1 MCQTTHL
8 RARFGPWWP
17 LGDFGFRGY
26 HWGSNSQR
34 CALSVRGDLWGICG
48 APAGSFAQ
56 GGPQEHSGVWMRGF
70 QGVYSL
76 LTVKKSYLGQRSSKQ
91 EKTAFSCVEQY
102 RSQKES
108 PGPLGLVREAPP
120 RRAGLAL
127 AWKGREKEYLGR
139 FPSVAQ
145 KWS

>member
-8 RARFGPWWP
+8 KARFGPWWP

-26 HWGSNSQR
+26 HWGSNSQH
-34 CALSVRGDLWGICG
+34 CTLYVRGNLWGTCG
-48 APAGSFAQ
+48 EFCTGR
-56 GGPQEHSGVWMRGF
+56 PQEHSGVWMCGF

-76 LTVKKSYLGQRSSKQ
+76 LTVKKPYLGQRSSKQ
-91 EKTAFSCVEQY
+91 EKTAFSRMEQY
-102 RSQKES
+102 RSQKAS